1 MIIFF
6 SNGPTGE
13 GNNREELNICFHL
26 MSFVLALRGC
36 SGEKLLQALIYRA
49 VMKEVMEGGGRV
61 NNSVGAFLPLAKI
74 NCIEAVGMAVVF
86 WEL

>member
-1 MIIFF
+1 
-6 SNGPTGE
+6 
-13 GNNREELNICFHL
+13 
-26 MSFVLALRGC
+26 
-36 SGEKLLQALIYRA
+36 
-49 VMKEVMEGGGRV
+49 MKEVMEGGGRV